1 MLFTVLTTGAAC
13 TTGANSR
20 APAAPDPPAPGDIG
34 VTPTIPVNPS
44 DPPAAAPIATG
55 FRVGDTALLL
65 WFSHPGSPIGLDD
78 GWYDT
83 RTGQPVEGP
92 QPTLGSFA
100 AEPVPH
106 CFQSL
111 TEVTLPDG
119 DLLDYGWL
127 IGPATA
133 VVMTQDA
140 IQASATTATWA
151 PDPAK
156 VVFWTRRHGRPLTAQ
171 DTSVTPD
178 IPVFTALDEHGDRL
192 CRQAFTS
199 PDLHP
204 RQDG

>member
-1 MLFTVLTTGAAC
+1 MIFTLLTTGAAC
-13 TTGANSR
+13 ATAANSR
-20 APAAPDPPAPGDIG
+20 APAPPGPSAPGDIG
-34 VTPTIPVNPS
+34 ITPTIPVNPS

-55 FRVGDTALLL
+55 FRVGDDALLL
-65 WFSHPGSPIGLDD
+65 WLSHPGSPIGLDQ

-83 RTGQPVEGP
+83 RTGQPTEGP
-92 QPTLGSFA
+92 RPTMGWFPT
-100 AEPVPH
+100 EPAPD

-127 IGPATA
+127 IGPATT
-133 VVMTQDA
+133 VVMTQGA
-140 IQASATTATWA
+140 VQESASTLAWA
-151 PDPAK
+151 PEPAK
-156 VVFWTRRHGRPLTAQ
+156 VVFWTRRRGRPLTPQ

-178 IPVFTALDEHGDRL
+178 IPVFTALDPHGNRL